1 MNVFFELAD
10 CMVDPKCGKHFA
22 AYGVRKSEAIAGT
35 RYLALMQSSDRAWAE
50 EDDGTVRFLKHRFAD
65 ASITNVD
72 MKEFFWIKLR
82 SVSV

>member
-10 CMVDPKCGKHFA
+10 CMVDPKCGKYFA

-50 EDDGTVRFLKHRFAD
+50 DDNGDVRFLKHRFAD
-65 ASITNVD
+65 IPLVQVD
-72 MKEFFWIKLR
+72 MKEFFWVKLR
-82 SVSV
+82 SVAL